1 MKILLATYWA
11 VPHVGGVWKYMVQ
24 LRENLEKLGHKVD
37 LLGYGEDNTYVHLVN
52 KGKKLS
58 NDQLRPLLEAK
69 ITAENYPEI
78 YANEL
83 VKYTE
88 FQRYMYELAAAYFGL
103 RDYDVIHTQDVLST
117 VAMSRIKPDHIPL
130 VATLHGSV
138 AHAIYH
144 QLENIHR
151 SSTSFMA
158 REYFKKLENL
168 GATSAYTTIVANN
181 WLKDILTNEFEVPLE
196 QIQVQHYGYDIRSF
210 LEKMKVKSTIKKPLD
225 KKVITYT
232 GRLVELKGVHH
243 LITALSQLK
252 KERAEKD
259 WVCWIIGDGDKMEEL
274 KAQAKSLTLTDDVF
288 FFGERQDIPYLL
300 SLSDIHVL
308 PSLLENQPL
317 SVIEAQ
323 LAGKAVIVSDTG
335 GLPEMV
341 EHGVTGIVVPVGNPQ
356 ALYENLDILLDS
368 DKLRKKLGSNAKI
381 WGISYWSQERAVRNL
396 LKIYEQAKFEAGKDA
411 TNDTDY
417 SVNH

>member
-1 MKILLATYWA
+1 MLATYWA

-24 LRENLEKLGHKVD
+24 LKKNLERAGHKVD
-37 LLGYGEDNTYVHLVN
+37 LLGYGKDNTFIHLVN
-52 KGKKLS
+52 KNKKLS
-58 NDQLRPLLEAK
+58 TDQLRPLLQAK
-69 ITAENYPEI
+69 ITPANYPEI
-78 YANEL
+78 YANDL

-88 FQRYMYELAAAYFGL
+88 FHRYMYELAAAYFGL
-103 RDYDVIHTQDVLST
+103 GDYDLIHTQDVLST
-117 VAMSRIKPDHIPL
+117 VSMSRIKPSHIPL

-138 AHAIYH
+138 AHEIYH
-144 QLENIHR
+144 QLETTLR

-158 REYFKKLENL
+158 KEYYKKLEYL
-168 GATSAYTTIVANN
+168 GATSANTTIVANH
-181 WLKDILTNEFEVPLE
+181 WLKNILTDEFAVPTT
-196 QIQVQHYGYDIRSF
+196 QIQVQHYGYDTRSF
-210 LEKMKVKSTIKKPLD
+210 LEKMKEKSSIKKPSG

-243 LITALSQLK
+243 LLTALGQLK

-259 WVCWIIGDGDKMEEL
+259 WVCWIIGDGDQMEDL
-274 KAQAKSLTLTDDVF
+274 KIRAQSLSLTDDVF

-300 SLSDIHVL
+300 SLSDVHVL

-323 LAGKAVIVSDTG
+323 LAGKAVLVSDAG

-341 EHGVTGIVVPVGNPQ
+341 ENGVTGIVVPAGDPQ
-356 ALYENLDILLDS
+356 SLYENLDLLLDS
-368 DKLRKKLGSNAKI
+368 AKLRKKLGSNAKI
-381 WGISYWSQERAVRNL
+381 WGISHWSQERAVRNL
-396 LKIYEQAKFEAGKDA
+396 IKIYKRAQTAGEDV
-411 TNDTDY
+411 TDDTGF

>member
-1 MKILLATYWA
+1 MNILLATFWA

-24 LRENLEKLGHKVD
+24 LKKILEKSGHKVD
-37 LLGYGEDNTYVHLVN
+37 LLGYGEDNTYIHLVN

-58 NDQLRPLLEAK
+58 TDQLLPLLQTT
-69 ITAENYPEI
+69 ITSDHYPEI

-83 VKYTE
+83 VKETE

-103 RDYDVIHTQDVLST
+103 RKYDIIHTQDVIST
-117 VAMSRIKPDHIPL
+117 VAISRIKPDTIPL

-138 AHAIYH
+138 ALEKYH
-144 QLENIHR
+144 QLETTHR
-151 SSTSFMA
+151 SSTSSMA
-158 REYFKKLENL
+158 KEYFKNLEFL
-168 GATSAYTTIVANN
+168 GAVSASTTIVANH
-181 WLKDILTNEFEVPLE
+181 WLRDILTNEFDVPLE
-196 QIQVQHYGYDIRSF
+196 QIQIQHYGYDVRSF
-210 LEKMKVKSTIKKPLD
+210 LKEMKEKSSIKKPQD

-243 LITALSQLK
+243 LLTALGQLK
-252 KERAEKD
+252 KERTEKD

-274 KAQAKSLTLTDDVF
+274 KTQAKMLMLSDDVF
-288 FFGERQDIPYLL
+288 FFGKRQDIPYLL

-323 LAGKAVIVSDTG
+323 LAGRLVVVSNTG

-341 EHGVTGIVVPVGNPQ
+341 QHGVTGIVVPAGNPQ
-356 ALYENLDILLDS
+356 ALFRNLDLLLDS
-368 DKLRKKLGSNAKI
+368 GKLRKKLGSNAKK
-381 WGISYWSQERAVRNL
+381 WAMRHWSQKRAARAL
-396 LKIYEQAKFEAGKDA
+396 IKIYEQTKSEEGKDE
-411 TNDTDY
+411 TNGTDF
-417 SVNH
+417 SVDI

>member
-1 MKILLATYWA
+1 MNILLATYWA

-24 LRENLEKLGHKVD
+24 LKENLERLGHKVD
-37 LLGYGEDNTYVHLVN
+37 LLGYGEDNTYIHLVN

-58 NDQLRPLLEAK
+58 TDQLRPLLQAK
-69 ITAENYPEI
+69 ITPENYPEI

-88 FQRYMYELAAAYFGL
+88 FHRYMYELAAAYFGL
-103 RDYDVIHTQDVLST
+103 RDYDIIHTQDVLST
-117 VAMSRIKPDHIPL
+117 VSMSRIKPDNIPL

-138 AHAIYH
+138 AHEIYH
-144 QLENIHR
+144 QLETIHR

-158 REYFKKLENL
+158 KEYFNKLENL

-181 WLKDILTNEFEVPLE
+181 WLRDILTNEFEVPLE
-196 QIQVQHYGYDIRSF
+196 KIQVQHYGYDIRSF

-225 KKVITYT
+225 KKVIIYT

-243 LITALSQLK
+243 LLTALSQLK

-274 KAQAKSLTLTDDVF
+274 KTQAKRLMLTDDVF

-323 LAGKAVIVSDTG
+323 LAGKSVIVSNTG

-341 EHGVTGIVVPVGNPQ
+341 EHGVTGMVVPAGDPQ

-381 WGISYWSQERAVRNL
+381 WGISHWSQERAVRNL
-396 LKIYEQAKFEAGKDA
+396 IKIYKQAKPEARKDA
-411 TNDTDY
+411 TNDTGY
-417 SVNH
+417 SVDN